1 MLRHIFGIGTL
12 KSNSASWELGIMPR
26 REILNFDFTYIDL
39 KNDNEYTITKFF
51 IYINFE
57 SGINK

>member
-1 MLRHIFGIGTL
+1 MFRQIFGIGTL

-57 SGINK
+57 SSINK